1 MTAYGR
7 KRQLQIVVSPQ
18 IVPGAYNVGMSR
30 IQRLFASIAVTFSC
44 TVAAMPR
51 AVEPTEWASFFQ
63 STSAVGTIA
72 ILDARGQT
80 EKLLVHDTK
89 RAQQR
94 FSPAS
99 TYKIPHTLFALQS
112 KVVKDEFDVIVWDK
126 RQRGN
131 PAWDKDQDLR
141 SAMRSSTVW
150 VFERFAQMIGLP
162 QERKWMQQIG
172 YGNAATSGTAPF
184 WVAGDL
190 AISAI
195 EQLEFLQKL
204 YRNALPFDL
213 AHQRLVKDLMI
224 HEAGSNWI
232 LRAKTGWTG
241 SIGWWVGWVERPDG
255 AVFFAMNIDTPNRM
269 GDIPKRQLITRQV
282 LRSID
287 ALPECDSKC

>member
-1 MTAYGR
+1 MR
-7 KRQLQIVVSPQ
+7 
-18 IVPGAYNVGMSR
+18 R
-30 IQRLFASIAVTFSC
+30 IQRLFASIALTFSC
-44 TVAAMPR
+44 TVAAMPQ
-51 AVEPTEWASFFQ
+51 AVEPTEWAFFFQ
-63 STSAVGTIA
+63 SASAVGTIA
-72 ILDARGQT
+72 ILDTRGQT
-80 EKLLVHDTK
+80 ETLLVYDSK

-112 KVVKDEFDVIVWDK
+112 KVVQDEFDVIVWDK

-241 SIGWWVGWVERPDG
+241 SIGWWLGWVEHPDG

-282 LRSID
+282 LRSIN
-287 ALPECDSKC
+287 ALPK

>member
-1 MTAYGR
+1 
-7 KRQLQIVVSPQ
+7 
-18 IVPGAYNVGMSR
+18 
-30 IQRLFASIAVTFSC
+30 
-44 TVAAMPR
+44 
-51 AVEPTEWASFFQ
+51 
-63 STSAVGTIA
+63 
-72 ILDARGQT
+72 
-80 EKLLVHDTK
+80 
-89 RAQQR
+89 
-94 FSPAS
+94 
-99 TYKIPHTLFALQS
+99 
-112 KVVKDEFDVIVWDK
+112 
-126 RQRGN
+126 
-131 PAWDKDQDLR
+131 
-141 SAMRSSTVW
+141 
-150 VFERFAQMIGLP
+150 MIGLP

-172 YGNAATSGTAPF
+172 YGNAATTGAAPF

-224 HEAGSNWI
+224 HKAGSNWI

-241 SIGWWVGWVERPDG
+241 SIGWWVGWVEHPDG

-287 ALPECDSKC
+287 ALPE